1 MGRESHLLGPHA
13 RKKANS
19 PFGII
24 ASPLFNS
31 SLCSSA
37 CLCQIILATSIPTAL
52 MPHGIYEESGLN
64 ALSKAGRAWKLL
76 SLMNGIVTRLRK
88 AAGLMPT

>member
-1 MGRESHLLGPHA
+1 M
-13 RKKANS
+13 KAIYWALTRGKRPNS

-24 ASPLFNS
+24 ASPLFNG

-64 ALSKAGRAWKLL
+64 VTQQGR
-76 SLMNGIVTRLRK
+76 TRLEVTIVDERHCYK
-88 AAGLMPT
+88 TA